1 MNSLQGRSAGVA
13 QAGRPVARALAS
25 FLPLVYIAVLTIA
38 IALAYAISAAHTPGA
53 GLPSWILVA
62 GGIVQ
67 ALILIA
73 LAPLSLR
80 HARKL
85 ERFALRDDLTGL
97 ANRAGLHSD
106 YAEIAAHASGP
117 EEIALALIDLDGFL
131 SVNDRHGHA
140 VGDRLL
146 CEAARIIGDLC
157 GEEARIYRLGGDEFA
172 LIKAGPLAATLI
184 EGMARNIVDR
194 LSKPVHVDGLRLTVG
209 ASIGLARMSASGD
222 HSSSELLRRAD
233 VALFESKCGGKG
245 RCTWFDMQS
254 DISREETR
262 VMEEELRNALA
273 REQFRLNYQPLVDCY
288 TQRIVGVEALLRWNR
303 PDGERIETS
312 RFVSVAEQSGLI
324 DPLGLWV
331 LRRACVDALDWN
343 GIKLSVNLSPVQL
356 KNPEFPIQ
364 LGHILEETGFAPER
378 LELEITENCL
388 VVNPVVAE
396 RCLSVIRGFGV
407 SVVLDDFGTGYASIG
422 FLRRFRFEKL
432 KIDRSLVT
440 QADTDDGSR
449 AMMLSSIT
457 VARAMKMDV
466 TAEGVETREQAD
478 MVRAAGCDQ
487 IQGWLYFKAMP
498 AEAIPQHLD
507 KVAQFADAHLFEGLP
522 QSVEKPESKVA

>member
-1 MNSLQGRSAGVA
+1 MNSLQGRSAA
-13 QAGRPVARALAS
+13 ATPAERPVPRAFAS
-25 FLPLVYIAVLTIA
+25 YLPLVSIAVLAIA
-38 IALAYAISAAHTPGA
+38 IALAYAISAALTPGA
-53 GLPSWILVA
+53 GLPGWILVA
-62 GGIVQ
+62 GGIAQ
-67 ALILIA
+67 ALILTA
-73 LAPLSLR
+73 LAPLSAR

-85 ERFALRDDLTGL
+85 NLFARCDALTGL
-97 ANRAGLHSD
+97 ANRAGLHSNYPD
-106 YAEIAAHASGP
+106 IAASAGP
-117 EEIALALIDLDGFL
+117 QDEIALALIDLDGFL

-140 VGDRLL
+140 VGDGLL
-146 CEAARIIGDLC
+146 CKVARIIGDLC
-157 GEEARIYRLGGDEFA
+157 GDEARIYRLGGDEFA
-172 LIKAGPLAATLI
+172 LVKAGPLSATLI

-194 LSKPVHVDGLRLTVG
+194 LSKPVHLDGLRLTVG

-233 VALFESKCGGKG
+233 IALFESKCGGKG

-254 DISREETR
+254 DIFREETR
-262 VMEEELRNALA
+262 VMEEELRSALA
-273 REQFRLNYQPLVDCY
+273 REQFCLHYQPLVDCHS
-288 TQRIVGVEALLRWNR
+288 QRIVGVEALLRWNR
-303 PDGERIETS
+303 PDGQRIETS
-312 RFVSVAEQSGLI
+312 RVVSVAEQSGLI

-407 SVVLDDFGTGYASIG
+407 RIVLDDFGTGYASIG

-498 AEAIPQHLD
+498 ADAIPQHLD
-507 KVAQFADAHLFEGLP
+507 RVARFAGADRTDPLP
-522 QSVEKPESKVA
+522 DSTDKPESKVA